1 MNREKRIID
10 LLSEIGK
17 LLLQHG
23 AETDVVEQGI
33 QKAALN
39 AGYKNIEILV
49 LPNTILFSLSLDGEV
64 FQTRLQRAERQN
76 VNFKVLDR
84 VESIIAGINE
94 TTDIDELLLELQD
107 ENRLGPMY
115 PYYLRNLMAAVGCAS
130 FSLLFG
136 GDPYIFMV
144 TFIASFTGFYVNGF
158 LLKHYF
164 NPFVVIVAVSFVTTM
179 ISGLMTIKSDFSHI
193 AIASSILFLV
203 PSVAFINSVNDLIKR
218 HYTNGIIRG
227 MRGII
232 VSFAIAIGMSVALN
246 ILGVENF
253 I

>member
-1 MNREKRIID
+1 MNKEKCIID
-10 LLSEIGK
+10 LLAEIGK

-23 AETDVVEQGI
+23 AETDVVEKGI
-33 QKAALN
+33 QNAARN
-39 AGYKNIEILV
+39 AGYTNIETLI
-49 LPNTILFSLSLDGEV
+49 LPNTILISLSSDGEL
-64 FQTRLQRAERQN
+64 FQTRLQRAERQG
-76 VNFKVLDR
+76 VNFQVLDR
-84 VESIIAGINE
+84 VEAIIRTIDE
-94 TTDIDELLLELQD
+94 TTDLDQLRLKLQD
-107 ENRLGPMY
+107 ENQLAAGY
-115 PYYLRNLMAAVGCAS
+115 PNYLRNIMAATGCAA

-136 GDPYIFMV
+136 GDPYIFMA
-144 TFIASFTGFYVNGF
+144 TFIASFSGFYVNSF

-179 ISGLMTIKSDFSHI
+179 ISGLMTIENDFSHI

-218 HYTNGIIRG
+218 HYTNGLIRG

-232 VSFAIAIGMSVALN
+232 VSFAIAIGMSIALN

-253 I
+253 L